1 MKAVRRVN
9 LKSADDKGKYFCNY
23 ELCMMMNVNYTSY
36 SDHFIMYTNNKLLR
50 CTIGTNI
57 MLQASYT
64 SFKKIQ
70 IRQIYRDR
78 K

>member
-1 MKAVRRVN
+1 MKAVTRVN
-9 LKSADDKGKYFCNY
+9 LKSADHKEKYFCNY
-23 ELCMMMNVNYTSY
+23 ELCMMMNVNYTYY
-36 SDHFIMYTNNKLLR
+36 SDHFIMYTNNKLLC

-64 SFKKIQ
+64 SLKKIQ